1 VRARGFT
8 LLEVLIAMLVL
19 ALGILGGVAL
29 QLAALRARQQ
39 SVLLSQATQM
49 ATSLAER
56 MHANPSQRDTY
67 LTLDYDA
74 FVEPAPGAPAAL
86 CYAGASAGA
95 CSAAQLALADL
106 YEAKSQMRSHL
117 PAGRVVVCRDAG
129 LWSGGKLHWSCS
141 GGVAAP
147 TVVKVGWRGKRPDGA
162 QDKTAAGEYAPS
174 VALVVGASP

>member
-1 VRARGFT
+1 MRARGFT
-8 LLEVLIAMLVL
+8 LLEILIAMLVL

-56 MHANPSQRDTY
+56 MRANPSQRDTY

-74 FVEPAPGAPAAL
+74 FVEAVPGAPAAL
-86 CYAGASAGA
+86 CHAGA
-95 CSAAQLALADL
+95 CSADQLALADL
-106 YEAKSQMRSHL
+106 YEAKSQLRSHL
-117 PAGRVVVCRDAG
+117 PAGRVVICRDAG

-162 QDKTAAGEYAPS
+162 QDKTTAGEYVPS

>member
-1 VRARGFT
+1 MRARGFT
-8 LLEVLIAMLVL
+8 LLEILIAMLVL

-56 MHANPSQRDTY
+56 MRANPSQRDTY

-74 FVEPAPGAPAAL
+74 VVEPAPGAPAAL
-86 CYAGASAGA
+86 CYAGAGA
-95 CSAAQLALADL
+95 CSADQLALADL
-106 YEAKSQMRSHL
+106 YEAKSQLRSHL
-117 PAGRVVVCRDAG
+117 PAGRIVICRDAG
-129 LWSGGKLHWSCS
+129 LWSGGKLHWSCT
-141 GGVAAP
+141 GGGAAP
-147 TVVKVGWRGKRPDGA
+147 AVVKVGWRGKRPDGA
-162 QDKTAAGEYAPS
+162 QDKTAAGEYVPS

>member
-1 VRARGFT
+1 MRARGFT
-8 LLEVLIAMLVL
+8 LLEILIAMLVL

-56 MHANPSQRDTY
+56 MRANPSQRDTY

-74 FVEPAPGAPAAL
+74 VVEPAPGAPAAL
-86 CYAGASAGA
+86 CHTGA
-95 CSAAQLALADL
+95 CSADQLALADL
-106 YEAKSQMRSHL
+106 YEAKWQMRSHL
-117 PAGRVVVCRDAG
+117 PAGRVVICRDAG

-141 GGVAAP
+141 SGVAAP

-162 QDKTAAGEYAPS
+162 QDKSAAGDYVPS

>member
-8 LLEVLIAMLVL
+8 LLEILIAMLVL

-49 ATSLAER
+49 AISLAER
-56 MHANPSQRDTY
+56 MRANPAQRDTY

-86 CYAGASAGA
+86 CYAGAGAGA
-95 CSAAQLALADL
+95 CSAQQLVLADL
-106 YEAKSQMRSHL
+106 YEAKSKMRSHL

-147 TVVKVGWRGKRPDGA
+147 TVVKVGWRGKRPDGT
-162 QDKTAAGEYAPS
+162 QDKTAAGEYVPS